1 MPTPAGTAQC
11 GYTGG
16 TAQPGYTGGTTS
28 QSTMPATSATSHR
41 SANARMSR
49 HEETV
54 EVQQKLQQD
63 NLYNGRIDGRLNRQT
78 RQALPSFQNQ
88 KSLRVAATLDRET
101 PDSLA
106 GTGSMGQG

>member
-49 HEETV
+49 HEEIV

-78 RQALPSFQNQ
+78 RQALQSFQKQNG
-88 KSLRVAATLDRET
+88 LRVTGTLDRGARDK
-101 PDSLA
+101 PLRA
-106 GTGSMGQG
+106 RAMG

>member
-49 HEETV
+49 HEEIV

-78 RQALPSFQNQ
+78 RPALQSFQKQNCLSRTPPLGPATRDRPLVSS
-88 KSLRVAATLDRET
+88 SLR
-101 PDSLA
+101 
-106 GTGSMGQG
+106 